1 MIDAVPNDPIRNE
14 ARLAAVRRSGL
25 LDTEPDES
33 FDRLAELARELLEA
47 PFAFIT
53 VVDDHR
59 SFWKSCMGV
68 DLTEDAPH
76 QNSVEESF
84 CQYVVSSGKPLM
96 LADARLDPIT
106 RDNPAIATMGVVAWA
121 GYPVFTADRQV
132 LGSFCVVDT
141 VPRQWTATHAR
152 VLKTLAEVAST
163 EVALRAT
170 ALDLR
175 HLAQEARRVGAL
187 AETERVRAERANARS
202 QLLVRS
208 SELLTA
214 GLESDT
220 VLAAITRLVVPDLCD
235 AAVVYTLDRH
245 RRIRPRMA
253 SVRHR
258 DPTCQTRLEAAVLAL
273 APRLD
278 DVSGPGYVLATGR
291 SQIVDATPVVLA
303 DVELANALCV
313 PLKVRGDIVGGL
325 HLLSSAPTGFSSDD
339 LALAQEIAQRAAL
352 ALDNAVLYAEQHDT
366 AVALQQALLTAPPQ
380 PDQLE
385 LEARYLPAAKRA
397 QVGGDW
403 YDAFEQRDGA
413 LVLVIGDVAGHD
425 LRATANM
432 SQLRTLVRGI
442 AYHSQDTPGR
452 VLMHADDA
460 IRGLDVDTT
469 ATAVV
474 ARIEQCDNVRE
485 IGLRRVRWSNAGH
498 PPPMLVRPD
507 GTVSILATRP
517 DLLLGVLPDSDRAD
531 HEAELPAG
539 STLLLYTDGLI
550 ERRDEPLQVSIEQL
564 ADHVADLHSLALDK
578 LCDALLARLVP
589 GAPEDDVALIAVRAH
604 PER

>member
-1 MIDAVPNDPIRNE
+1 MIDAVPNDPIRSE

-33 FDRLAELARELLEA
+33 FDRLAELARELLAA

-68 DLTEDAPH
+68 DLAEDTPH
-76 QNSVEESF
+76 QSSVEESF

-96 LADARLDPIT
+96 LADARLDPMT

-121 GYPVFTADRQV
+121 GYPVYTADGQV

-175 HLAQEARRVGAL
+175 QVAQEARQASAL
-187 AETERVRAERANARS
+187 AETERARAERANARS

-220 VLAAITRLVVPDLCD
+220 VLAAITRLVVPDLAD

-245 RRIRPRMA
+245 RRIRPRLA

-258 DPTCQTRLEAAVLAL
+258 DPACQPRLEEAVLAL
-273 APRLD
+273 TPRLD
-278 DVSGPGYVLATGR
+278 DLSGPGYVLSTGR
-291 SQIVDATPVVLA
+291 SQIVNGTPAVSIL
-303 DVELANALCV
+303 EGSSALGV

-325 HLLSSAPTGFSSDD
+325 HLFSRAPTGFSSDD

-366 AVALQQALLTAPPQ
+366 AAALQQALLTEPPQ
-380 PDQLE
+380 PAQLE

-413 LVLVIGDVAGHD
+413 LVVVIGDVAGHD

-442 AYHSQDTPGR
+442 AYHSQDTPGQ

-474 ARIEQCDNVRE
+474 ARIEPDESSRE
-485 IGLRRVRWSNAGH
+485 PGLRRVRWSNAGH

-507 GTVSILATRP
+507 GTVRILATRP
-517 DLLLGVLPDSDRAD
+517 DLLLGVLPDSGRAD
-531 HEAELPAG
+531 HEAELPPG
-539 STLLLYTDGLI
+539 STLLLYTDGLV
-550 ERRDEPLQVSIEQL
+550 ERRDEPLQASIEQL
-564 ADHVADLHSLALDK
+564 ADHVADLHSLALDE
-578 LCDALLARLVP
+578 LCDALLTRLVP
-589 GAPEDDVALIAVRAH
+589 GAPEDDVALIAVRVH